1 MIKKFKLMILSLGYV
16 FALAVPATVAV
27 GSIAYAATPPAEQQ
41 VINDNLCK
49 GSNLD
54 LSSSGAAACSD
65 QTGAG
70 DSVTSV
76 IKKVITILSVIIG
89 AIAVVMIIIGG
100 FRYVTSAGNAEGTK
114 SARNTILYAIVG
126 LVVVALAQIIVHF
139 VLNSVANP

>member
-1 MIKKFKLMILSLGYV
+1 MLKKLKLMILTLSYA
-16 FALAVPATVAV
+16 FALAAPMAVVA
-27 GSIAYAATPPAEQQ
+27 SPSAYADNTAQTNI
-41 VINDNLCK
+41 INPSLCK

-54 LSSSGAAACSD
+54 LGTTPTDCSSTTD
-65 QTGAG
+65 AG
-70 DSVTSV
+70 TSVTSI
-76 IKKVITILSVIIG
+76 IKKVIQILSVIIG

-114 SARNTILYAIVG
+114 SARNTILYALVG